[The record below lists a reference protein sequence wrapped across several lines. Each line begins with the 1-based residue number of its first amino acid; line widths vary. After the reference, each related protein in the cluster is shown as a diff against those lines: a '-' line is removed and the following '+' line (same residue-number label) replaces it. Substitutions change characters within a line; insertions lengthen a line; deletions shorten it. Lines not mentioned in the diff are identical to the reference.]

1 MSDNINQKLCSK
13 YLLKNQYD
21 SLVKP
26 FNNNEKIK
34 PNLRSWFYANELAS
48 IYNIPTP
55 NLTTRTYVAVVSFG
69 GGLYGSLSPSGV
81 LTNGDVQ
88 KYWTALGISSANMP
102 TVMVIP
108 INGATNRPNVNDSG
122 STIENTIDV
131 QQIGACCPSSN
142 LTIILYIAPNSFL
155 QFNSIISYIL
165 NTTPYK
171 PSVISISWGAPE
183 IYYSSSLKTSMNN
196 LFISSVNQ
204 GINVCAA
211 TGDFGS
217 NNGVGGTGSY
227 VDFPASSPYVIAC
240 GGTKLIC
247 PNLTYDNSTTETAWS
262 SGGGAVSTFFVK
274 PTYQSTV
281 SASMRSIPDIAMN
294 ADPNTGVLYMINNAY
309 YIIGGTS
316 IVSPTMSGFLLA
328 IGENRHKNALTVMY
342 NNKPAF
348 RDIVSGSNGGFNAGS
363 GYDNCTGLGSII
375 GNLLN
380 TAFGAVGNINI
391 PVVSVTLTLR
401 TLIIRFNTP
410 YQLTANVLPT
420 NATNKSL
427 TWTSS
432 NSRVVNVTSSGL
444 IRGMSIGSA
453 TITVRSV
460 DGNKTSTIRVT
471 IRR

>member
-1 MSDNINQKLCSK
+1 MSYNINQKLCTK
-13 YLLKNQYD
+13 YLLKNHYD

-26 FNNNEKIK
+26 FNNNEKVK
-34 PNLRSWFYANELAS
+34 SNLRSWFYADELAS

-69 GGLYGSLSPSGV
+69 GGLYGNLSQSGV
-81 LTNGDVQ
+81 LTNGDIQ
-88 KYWTALGISSANMP
+88 KYWQAIGISSSNMP

-108 INGATNRPNVNDSG
+108 INGATNRPNVNDNG
-122 STIENTIDV
+122 ATIENTIDV

-142 LTIILYIAPNSFL
+142 LTIILYIAPNSFT
-155 QFNSIISYIL
+155 QFNSLINYIL

-171 PSVISISWGAPE
+171 PSIISISWGAPE
-183 IYYSSSLKTSMNN
+183 IYYSSSIKTSMNN
-196 LFISSVNQ
+196 LFMSAVNQ

-217 NNGVGGTGSY
+217 NNGVGGSGSY

-240 GGTKLIC
+240 GGTNLVC

-262 SGGGAVSTFFVK
+262 SGGGAVSTFFAK
-274 PTYQSTV
+274 PSYQSSLAV
-281 SASMRSIPDIAMN
+281 SMRSIPDIAMN

-328 IGENRHKNALTVMY
+328 IGENRRKNALPLMY
-342 NNKPAF
+342 NNKSTF
-348 RDIVSGSNGGFNAGS
+348 RDILSGSNGAFNAGT

-380 TAFGAVGNINI
+380 TVFGGVENINI
-391 PVVSVTLTLR
+391 PVQSVSLTLR
-401 TLIIRFNTP
+401 TLTLKFNNP
-410 YQLTANVLPT
+410 YQLSVNILPT

-427 TWTSS
+427 TWSSS
-432 NSRVVNVTSSGL
+432 NNRIVTVSNTGL
-444 IRGMSIGSA
+444 IRGISIGTA

-460 DGNKTSTIRVT
+460 NGNKTSTIRVT

>member
-13 YLLKNQYD
+13 YLLKNHYD

-26 FNNNEKIK
+26 FNNNEKLK
-34 PNLRSWFYANELAS
+34 PNLRSWFYADELAS
-48 IYNIPTP
+48 IYNVPTP

-69 GGLYGSLSPSGV
+69 GGLYGKLSSSGV
-81 LTNGDVQ
+81 LTNGDIQ
-88 KYWTALGISSANMP
+88 KYWQAIGISSSNMP
-102 TVMVIP
+102 TVIVIP
-108 INGATNRPNVNDSG
+108 INGARNRPNVNDNG
-122 STIENTIDV
+122 ATFENTIDV

-142 LTIILYIAPNSFL
+142 LTIILYIAPNSFA
-155 QFNSIISYIL
+155 QFNSLVSYIL

-196 LFISSVNQ
+196 LFMSAVNQ

-262 SGGGAVSTFFVK
+262 SGGGAVSTFFTK
-274 PTYQSTV
+274 PTYQSSLT
-281 SASMRSIPDIAMN
+281 ASMRSIPDIAMN

-316 IVSPTMSGFLLA
+316 IVSPTMAGFLLA
-328 IGENRHKNALTVMY
+328 IGENRRKNALPLMY

-348 RDIVSGSNGGFNAGS
+348 RDILSGSNGAFNAGI

-380 TAFGAVGNINI
+380 TAFGGVENINI
-391 PVVSVTLTLR
+391 SVMSVTLTLR
-401 TLIIRFNTP
+401 TLVIRFNNP
-410 YQLTANVLPT
+410 YQLSVNVLPT

-427 TWTSS
+427 TWSSS
-432 NSRVVNVTSSGL
+432 NSRIVSVSSSGL
-444 IRGMSIGSA
+444 IVGRSIGTA

-460 DGNKTSTIRVT
+460 DGNKSSSIRIT

>member
-1 MSDNINQKLCSK
+1 
-13 YLLKNQYD
+13 
-21 SLVKP
+21 
-26 FNNNEKIK
+26 
-34 PNLRSWFYANELAS
+34 
-48 IYNIPTP
+48 
-55 NLTTRTYVAVVSFG
+55 
-69 GGLYGSLSPSGV
+69 
-81 LTNGDVQ
+81 
-88 KYWTALGISSANMP
+88 
-102 TVMVIP
+102 
-108 INGATNRPNVNDSG
+108 
-122 STIENTIDV
+122 
-131 QQIGACCPSSN
+131 
-142 LTIILYIAPNSFL
+142 
-155 QFNSIISYIL
+155 
-165 NTTPYK
+165 
-171 PSVISISWGAPE
+171 
-183 IYYSSSLKTSMNN
+183 
-196 LFISSVNQ
+196 
-204 GINVCAA
+204 
-211 TGDFGS
+211 
-217 NNGVGGTGSY
+217 
-227 VDFPASSPYVIAC
+227 
-240 GGTKLIC
+240 
-247 PNLTYDNSTTETAWS
+247 
-262 SGGGAVSTFFVK
+262 
-274 PTYQSTV
+274 
-281 SASMRSIPDIAMN
+281 
-294 ADPNTGVLYMINNAY
+294 MINNAY

>member
-1 MSDNINQKLCSK
+1 MSVSQKLCTK
-13 YLLKNQYD
+13 YLLKNHYD
-21 SLVKP
+21 SLVRP
-26 FNNNEKIK
+26 FNNNEKVK
-34 PNLRSWFYANELAS
+34 PSVRSWFYADELAS

-69 GGLYGSLSPSGV
+69 GGLYGNLSNSTKV
-81 LTNGDVQ
+81 LTNGDCQ
-88 KYWTALGISSANMP
+88 KYWQAIGISSTNMP

-108 INGATNRPNVNDSG
+108 VNGATNSPNVNDSG
-122 STIENTIDV
+122 ATIENTIDV

-142 LTIILYIAPNSFL
+142 LTIILYIAPNSFS
-155 QFNSIISYIL
+155 QFNSLINYIL
-165 NTTPYK
+165 NTSPYK
-171 PSVISISWGAPE
+171 PSAISISWGAPE

-196 LFISSVNQ
+196 LFMSAVSQ

-217 NNGVGGTGSY
+217 NNGVGGSGSY

-240 GGTKLIC
+240 GGTNLVC
-247 PNLTYDNSTTETAWS
+247 PNLTYDNATVETAWS
-262 SGGGAVSTFFVK
+262 SGGGAVSTFFAK
-274 PTYQSTV
+274 PTYQSSLAV
-281 SASMRSIPDIAMN
+281 SMRSIPDLAMN

-316 IVSPTMSGFLLA
+316 IVSPTMTGFILA
-328 IGENRHKNALTVMY
+328 IGENRRKNAHTIMY
-342 NNKPAF
+342 NNKPSF
-348 RDIVSGSNGGFNAGS
+348 RDIVSGSNGDFNAGT

-380 TAFGAVGNINI
+380 TAFGAVENINI
-391 PVVSVTLTLR
+391 PVISVTLTLR
-401 TLIIRFNTP
+401 ILTLKFNTP

-427 TWTSS
+427 TWSSS
-432 NSRVVNVTSSGL
+432 NSRIVSVSSSGL
-444 IRGMSIGSA
+444 IVGRSIGTA